1 MEDQGTPNYQNMLQ
15 SFGWYILFFVIS
27 LYYLREN
34 VINPYIDNR
43 KKKKNYEEAT
53 APERV
58 SRLREQMLKVR
69 EEQQI
74 QAQKQSQEAK
84 EERKLKKAMRLEK
97 TAVNQTSTTGRT
109 LGLTSGDDK
118 KGYNPLM
125 PSIGSAGP
133 SYRPSRR
140 STGGGG

>member
-1 MEDQGTPNYQNMLQ
+1 
-15 SFGWYILFFVIS
+15 
-27 LYYLREN
+27 
-34 VINPYIDNR
+34 
-43 KKKKNYEEAT
+43 
-53 APERV
+53 
-58 SRLREQMLKVR
+58 MLKVR

-125 PSIGSAGP
+125 PSSGSAGP
-133 SYRPSRR
+133 SYR
-140 STGGGG
+140 